1 MNRSLNFWNLLP
13 LQNDLDPNST
23 DVPLAIRS
31 SVDRLRDTGVY
42 LLENGNMMFL
52 WIGLHV
58 SNDWV
63 QDVFGVH
70 SPAQIDID
78 SSKLLNV
85 DNPTSLRVRKLVE
98 TLRKGRPRYMK
109 VSLNFSRYAQTK
121 FLNSFLNSQN

>member
-109 VSLNFSRYAQTK
+109 VSPNFSRYAQTK